1 MATFAEVHSMAIHLG
16 FVPENVDEEGQLF
29 TITDLD
35 RGINRLI
42 VDCEHPI
49 LILEQ
54 MIMPMPGSLYAK
66 LVCLELLAANRELVH
81 GAYAYN
87 KSQNVVTWRDT
98 LELSHLDLNELEASI
113 NALSLG
119 LSEHAGIFL
128 RFALFAAMD

>member
-1 MATFAEVHSMAIHLG
+1 MATFAEVCSMVIHLG

-42 VDCEHPI
+42 VDCEDPI

-54 MIMPMPGSLYAK
+54 MIMRISDDLYAE
-66 LVCLELLAANRELVH
+66 LAYMELLAANRELVH

-87 KSQNVVTWRDT
+87 KDQNVVTWRDT
-98 LELSHLDLNELEASI
+98 LELSHLNLNELEASI

-128 RFALFAAMD
+128 SFAPTVD